1 MYLKFRMLGQNYQ
14 TKFISNLSQSISSPY
29 LKSLNL
35 NVFDIKKTVFIELDF
50 LKQDDIEEAF

>member
-50 LKQDDIEEAF
+50 QK